1 MIALAIAIQ
10 VIFDIAI
17 VVLLVHMFG
26 IVADTVG
33 SISAIREIIGRV
45 GTPDKWKV

>member
-1 MIALAIAIQ
+1 MIVLAIAIQ
-10 VIFDIAI
+10 ICFDIGVI
-17 VVLLVHMFG
+17 VLLLQMFG
-26 IVADTVG
+26 IIADTVG